1 MAYQMAMENDNV
13 KVDAVEA
20 SEFPHLSQRYAVMA
34 VPKTV
39 INEGTSV
46 EGAVPEEALLA
57 ELKQV
62 VGL

>member
-1 MAYQMAMENDNV
+1 MAMESDNI

-20 SEFPHLSQRYAVMA
+20 SEFPHLSQRYSVMA

-39 INEGTSV
+39 INEQTSV
-46 EGAVPEEALLA
+46 EGALPETAMLE
-57 ELKQV
+57 ELRQV